1 MRLSLFK
8 HGFALVILLVGL
20 GYVVLTPPFDAPDE
34 TNHFLKAWSV
44 SEGHFILQPTDDH
57 RIGDTLPRSLGIL
70 CQYFRPEGHAP
81 PNQMGWGDIGSM
93 SRLPLH
99 ARQRQFID
107 LANTG
112 MYAPIAYLPGAGVI
126 RVMRWLDM
134 PPLFSL
140 YAVRLLHL
148 LTWLWVLSAIG
159 RMAGER
165 RWLFLYAGLL
175 PGILVFQSSA
185 NPDAFI
191 HAGIWWLIAVCH
203 CGIRNSR
210 STWSAGLMLLLASV
224 QKLIFIPLGLLFS
237 RTGSWKAASLWTIIA
252 LTGAMAWG
260 NRAAKTFI
268 PYDQYHREYRDGQT
282 LNPGVDPS
290 AQGEFVLRHPL
301 KFLNTAG
308 TGIVRSAPATIAHLV
323 GKYGWDKQ
331 YMPGWV
337 MGLVWIGFLL
347 IMMGT
352 PNELSPG
359 ERIKYLAISCAII
372 LLFSLTNYLL
382 WDPVGQNRMDNFQG
396 RYFIGLLPL
405 VVLAVGGKY
414 ILRIRLH
421 KTSQILLI
429 FGHLYMIHL
438 LIRGLSGHI

>member
-1 MRLSLFK
+1 MSDSLSRYWFSLTF
-8 HGFALVILLVGL
+8 LLVGL

-34 TNHFLKAWSV
+34 TNHYLKSWSI
-44 SEGHFILQPTDDH
+44 SEGHLLLAPSHDH
-57 RIGDTLPRSLGIL
+57 RLGDTLPEALGIL
-70 CQYFRPEGHAP
+70 CQYFRPDGHAP
-81 PNQMGWGDIGSM
+81 SHPIEWQDIRTM
-93 SRLPLH
+93 LELPLDQED
-99 ARQRQFID
+99 RVFTD
-107 LANTG
+107 FANTG
-112 MYAPIAYLPGAGVI
+112 MYAPFVYLPGAGVI

-185 NPDAFI
+185 NPDALT
-191 HAGIWWLIAVCH
+191 HAAIWWILANVLL
-203 CGIRNSR
+203 RNPDSR
-210 STWSAGLMLLLASV
+210 SSLPGGLVLVLASI
-224 QKLIFIPLGLLFS
+224 QKLIFVPLGLLFG
-237 RTGSWKAASLWTIIA
+237 RTGSWKAASSWTVLA
-252 LTGAMAWG
+252 LVGALAWG
-260 NRAAKTFI
+260 NWAAMTFI

-290 AQGEFVLRHPL
+290 AQRVFVLRHPL

-308 TGIVRSAPATIAHLV
+308 TGLARSAPATIAHLV
-323 GKYGWDKQ
+323 GKYGWDKH
-331 YMPGWV
+331 YLPGWV

-352 PNELSPG
+352 PNPLMLS
-359 ERIKYLAISCAII
+359 ERTVLLLMSSAIA
-372 LLFSLTNYLL
+372 LLFCLTNYLL
-382 WDPVGQNRMDNFQG
+382 WDSVGQKLMDNFQG

-405 VVLAVGGKY
+405 VVLAVSGKY
-414 ILRIRLH
+414 ILPIHLH
-421 KTSQILLI
+421 KTSQIILI

-438 LIRGLSGHI
+438 LIQGLFMHA